1 MAIKEALQRGNQVSI
16 KHGNSICN
24 ISGTLIGFTA
34 NTVFIKNG
42 RNLQFIVEKGGS
54 VGGSGTNIS
63 LYNNEDVIMFGN
75 KVGAKRGST
84 IYFYD
89 EKGKPA
95 GTRQA

>member
-1 MAIKEALQRGNQVSI
+1 MAIKEALQRGSQISI
-16 KHGNSICN
+16 KFGNSICN

-54 VGGSGTNIS
+54 IGGNGRNIP
-63 LYNNEDVIMFGN
+63 LNNNEDVKMFGN
-75 KVGAKRGST
+75 KVGIKRGAT
-84 IYFYD
+84 IHLYD
-89 EKGKPA
+89 EQGKPA